1 MSTATQQK
9 PGLGV
14 AALFAGVGVAMMIF
28 MAVDQTGLNVP
39 LWVAEAAAASFVF
52 AGVAMAGQVVNW
64 LWLQKLGSIGVV
76 WCLFVP
82 GAWIAF
88 GPDTGSCAGGIG
100 IGMLTAWQEAGNA
113 GCRIAF
119 GFGAV
124 ITLLCALAI
133 TWHVIGAW
141 RGRAAPEID

>member
-1 MSTATQQK
+1 MT
-9 PGLGV
+9 
-14 AALFAGVGVAMMIF
+14 M
-28 MAVDQTGLNVP
+28 MAVDQSGLHVP

-64 LWLQKLGSIGVV
+64 LWLQKLGSLGVV

-88 GPDTGSCAGGIG
+88 GPDTGSCTGGIG
-100 IGMLTAWQEAGNA
+100 IGMLTTWREAGNIE
-113 GCRIAF
+113 CRLAF
-119 GFGAV
+119 GIGAV
-124 ITLLCALAI
+124 ITLLCALAM

-141 RGRAAPEID
+141 RSRTTPEAD